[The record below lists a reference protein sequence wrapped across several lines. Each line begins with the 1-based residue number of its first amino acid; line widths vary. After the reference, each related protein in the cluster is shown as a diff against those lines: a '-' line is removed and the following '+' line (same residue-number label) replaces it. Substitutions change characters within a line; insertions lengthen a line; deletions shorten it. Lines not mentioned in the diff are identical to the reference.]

1 VPGPAVS
8 CAHMRTLLLAV
19 TLLISDVR
27 VNMELER
34 LQAAQAQLE
43 KAELPEMLK
52 GETKTTAE
60 VLQTAMKSKSPVVRL
75 YRLRN
80 AFIYIETLRFVDEHE
95 AAAENIGKLEAFWRE
110 HKPAPAT
117 MVQGP
122 LLASALVQASANR
135 AEVLY
140 RASLPYGKVS
150 GPLSGLYYLGEADAN
165 ARFAELIRSITVGD
179 ADTPPAEA
187 KLRAAL
193 EGMEKEMLTAFGKDP
208 VGRPVIGV
216 SVRLKEARELLD
228 RGSLAGATLLL
239 LESRR
244 SLERLTTKEYPM
256 PDGVLTGQM
265 ATLWRA
271 LAEEEV
277 KQ

>member
-1 VPGPAVS
+1 M
-8 CAHMRTLLLAV
+8 HTLVLAAALLV
-19 TLLISDVR
+19 SDVL
-27 VNMELER
+27 VNAELER
-34 LQAAQAQLE
+34 LRVAQAQLE

-52 GETKTTAE
+52 GETKTTGE
-60 VLQTAMKSKSPVVRL
+60 VLEQAVKSKSPVVRL

-95 AAAENIGKLEAFWRE
+95 AAAGSVEKLETFWRE
-110 HKPAPAT
+110 RKPASVT
-117 MVQGP
+117 VSQGP
-122 LLASALVQASANR
+122 LLATALIQASANR

-165 ARFAELIRSITVGD
+165 ARFAELVRSMTAPAGE
-179 ADTPPAEA
+179 AQAPPEQA

-239 LESRR
+239 LEARR
-244 SLERLTTKEYPM
+244 SLERLTTKEYAM
-256 PDGVLTGQM
+256 PEGVLTGQL

-271 LAEEEV
+271 LAEEDMKQSEV